1 MRSKKECVFVLNC
14 LLSRGWI
21 SAGRL
26 NGEGRER
33 IRGYNPRE
41 IERNIG
47 ERNGTMGKVRDVEE
61 GNETQEGNEVRISQK
76 ESKV

>member
-21 SAGRL
+21 SGGRL

-47 ERNGTMGKVRDVEE
+47 NLNGTSRKGRDDGERT
-61 GNETQEGNEVRISQK
+61 GC
-76 ESKV
+76 